1 VFLRTK
7 ILPLKKQTAGLYIW
21 MGRTGHSWNFKL
33 KRSFWEKL
41 KKRTAVGILSLKE
54 VCLQKDSTGNFKF
67 KKKKLFRG
75 NFNQEK
81 HKESKL

>member
-33 KRSFWEKL
+33 KSSLLGKNKKL
-41 KKRTAVGILSLKE
+41 LKRTAVAILSQKE
-54 VCLQKDSTGNFKF
+54 VCLQRDSTENFKL
-67 KKKKLFRG
+67 KKKTFSGKFQPR
-75 NFNQEK
+75 K
-81 HKESKL
+81 T